1 MKSRLNN
8 SLKLITLFAL
18 IINALSLPA
27 IAQQQRSRRVGESAS
42 FSLPAGTRLL
52 PRGLVM
58 VVRIETQLDSGKSR
72 PSDRFYARIE
82 ETVVDERGAM
92 ILPKNLL
99 LLGHVT
105 EVSPAQMRRRS
116 GLIEIA
122 FDKLVMADGR
132 ELPIHGNLTSANAEE
147 RKNLRLDEEG
157 VIEGGSQM
165 KRNTVFIGGGAT
177 AGAVVGA
184 IAGGA
189 ALGAGVGAAAGLI
202 AVLLAKGKE
211 AVVEPGTLVGLE
223 LTETLDLTQRGIA
236 PPPVTQNPIPTP
248 NSTTNS
254 SSNPP
259 APNYNPQEPTTP
271 QTPIYEPQLLKL
283 SFVQAER
290 VSGGSIL
297 VVATVETPS
306 SGWRVKSEQQVKG
319 DLLEIWVKGTPPE
332 GRASRVI
339 SHPTVTASTADPRSV
354 IRRVIVHGLGID
366 KSVAVPQRTT
376 R

>member
-8 SLKLITLFAL
+8 SIKLITLFAF

-27 IAQQQRSRRVGESAS
+27 MAQQQRSRRVSESAS

-52 PRGLVM
+52 PRGLVI
-58 VVRIETQLDSGKSR
+58 VVRLETQLDSGKSR

-132 ELPIHGNLTSANAEE
+132 ELPIRGNLTSADAEE

-223 LTETLDLTQRGIA
+223 LTEALDLTQRGIA
-236 PPPVTQNPIPTP
+236 PPPVIPSPSP
-248 NSTTNS
+248 NSTNKGSGTTS
-254 SSNPP
+254 T
-259 APNYNPQEPTTP
+259 PNYNPQEPTTP
-271 QTPIYEPQLLKL
+271 QVPIYEPQPLKL

-332 GRASRVI
+332 GRASHIV
-339 SHPTVTASTADPRSV
+339 SHPTVTASTPDPRGV
-354 IRRVIVHGLGID
+354 IRRVLVHGLGID
-366 KSVAVPQRTT
+366 KSVVVPQRAT